1 MESAMAARLVLGF
14 AIFNLIFLF
23 VKIAINVF
31 GVGLY

>member
-23 VKIAINVF
+23 SEIAINVF
-31 GVGLY
+31 GVGLH